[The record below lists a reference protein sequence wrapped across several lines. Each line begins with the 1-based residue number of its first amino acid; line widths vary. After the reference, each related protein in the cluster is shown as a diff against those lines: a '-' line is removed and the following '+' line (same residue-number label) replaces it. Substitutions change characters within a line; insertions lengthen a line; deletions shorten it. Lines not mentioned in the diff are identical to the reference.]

1 VFFILNAKV
10 PLLLLSLASDS
21 LDIVKDDTI
30 GLASVLLPQVLHIL
44 TTTVRQ
50 RVNAEHE
57 EFRLRCVQYTILS
70 GVVRKLRTVFSQLSA
85 LKAPLDTGTPWP
97 VLLVKAATFVQHLF
111 AAYRPV
117 SPSGCHDEITAL
129 ICRTDLAGL
138 VTLLASI
145 LLAEGPIRGSVPPR
159 LSHAVVQICSAATKA
174 LLAIA
179 ALDLQTFQTSAGATL
194 AEFHHVIAYLVEYGA
209 SRRERDGDGEDQ
221 SKAVELLHDAITLL
235 GYFTV
240 GNLPN
245 ARIMSMSAMSVG
257 GATLTSRL
265 AALPLCYFMEEKY
278 RGILF
283 PTFVAC
289 AVQSPTNLELLQ
301 AEMSLVPVVKYLKN
315 HAAAGVKEQNGILQL
330 VDINSA
336 INVFEATEGK

>member
-1 VFFILNAKV
+1 
-10 PLLLLSLASDS
+10 
-21 LDIVKDDTI
+21 
-30 GLASVLLPQVLHIL
+30 
-44 TTTVRQ
+44 VRQ

-97 VLLVKAATFVQHLF
+97 LLLIKAATFVQHLF
-111 AAYRPV
+111 AAYRPI
-117 SPSGCHDEITAL
+117 PGCHEEVTSL
-129 ICRTDLAGL
+129 ISRTDLAGL

-179 ALDLQTFQTSAGATL
+179 ALDLQTFQSSAGATL

-221 SKAVELLHDAITLL
+221 SKATDLLHDAITLL
-235 GYFTV
+235 GFFTV
-240 GNLPN
+240 SNLPN

-278 RGILF
+278 KGILF

-301 AEMSLVPVVKYLKN
+301 AEMSLVPIVKFLKN
-315 HAAAGVKEQNGILQL
+315 HASASSKEQNGILQL

-336 INVFEATEGK
+336 VSVFEATEAK